1 MLSIESLLHRYG
13 GRTVLSI
20 DSLELGAGTVTALVG
35 PNGSGKS
42 TLLRILALVER
53 PSGGTIELMGS
64 ALGSAA
70 ARRRARRRVTLVEQS
85 PYLFGGTVLRNV
97 RYGLS
102 LHGVHGARAA
112 ERAGASLERLHLAH
126 LAERSAADLSA
137 GEIQRVAMAR
147 AVALEPDVL
156 LLDEPA
162 AAADRAAVQQL
173 HRTLEE
179 ERERG
184 AAVCFASHRL
194 EDAYRWSDRL
204 LALSDGRLSPVTPEN
219 LFRAVVPEGDG
230 PKTVQV
236 GPIEVHVVS
245 DKSGPATVAIPP
257 EEILVSLEPLHSS
270 ARNTFSGTVSRIS
283 EDGRGGVALTV
294 DAGVELAVRITRPAL
309 RELDL
314 RLGTPVVLSFKAM
327 SVRVF

>member
-1 MLSIESLLHRYG
+1 MLSARALEHRYG

-20 DSLELGAGTVTALVG
+20 ESLELGAGTVTALVG

-42 TLLRILALVER
+42 TLLRILALVES
-53 PSGGTIELMGS
+53 PSSGCLELAG
-64 ALGSAA
+64 AAVGSAA
-70 ARRRARRRVTLVEQS
+70 ERRHARRRVTLVEQS
-85 PYLFGGTVLRNV
+85 PYLFRGTVLRNV
-97 RYGLS
+97 LYGLS
-102 LHGVHGARAA
+102 LHGMRGARAA
-112 ERAGASLERLHLAH
+112 ELAGAALERLHVAH
-126 LAERSAADLSA
+126 LTQRQAGDLSA
-137 GEIQRVAMAR
+137 GEAQRVAMAR

-162 AAADRAAVQQL
+162 AAADRAAVAQL
-173 HRTLEE
+173 HQTLEQ

-230 PKTVQV
+230 PKTVPV
-236 GPIEVHVVS
+236 GPIEVHVVT
-245 DKSGPATVAIPP
+245 DKSGLATVAIPP
-257 EEILVSLEPLHSS
+257 DEILVSLEPLHSS
-270 ARNTFSGTVSRIS
+270 ARNTFPGTVSRIS

-309 RELDL
+309 QELDL
-314 RLGTPVVLSFKAM
+314 SLGTPVVLSFKAM